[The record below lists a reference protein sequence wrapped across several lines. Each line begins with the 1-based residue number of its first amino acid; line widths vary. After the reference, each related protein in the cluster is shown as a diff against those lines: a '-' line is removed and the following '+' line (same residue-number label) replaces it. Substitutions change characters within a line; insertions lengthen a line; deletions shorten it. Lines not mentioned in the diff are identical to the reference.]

1 MIVGL
6 TGGIGSGKTTVLKMF
21 EALGAEIFIAD
32 VEAKKIMNTNV
43 ELKQQIINLLGK
55 EAYKKN
61 TLNNS
66 YIASQVFENK
76 DKLYALNQL
85 VHPKVKNALITKAKK
100 NQEQIIIYEA
110 AILFES
116 GSYKLC
122 DYVITVVAPLKN
134 RINRIVKRDGVTKK
148 EVLSRVNNQL
158 NDFEKI
164 KKSQFVVKNTNL
176 KTTNQQVLTIFEL
189 LVKFLKKKKSS

>member
-122 DYVITVVAPLKN
+122 DYVITV
-134 RINRIVKRDGVTKK
+134 
-148 EVLSRVNNQL
+148 
-158 NDFEKI
+158 
-164 KKSQFVVKNTNL
+164 
-176 KTTNQQVLTIFEL
+176 
-189 LVKFLKKKKSS
+189 